1 MNPLFQTALGLVA
14 CSLLLTAPASAQ
26 LKGNPENWC
35 RNGHFPRES
44 KDYRLAKIKG
54 AAGDKIYFHDDSKA
68 NVSRRPKLP
77 PEDLRHSQ

>member
-1 MNPLFQTALGLVA
+1 MNGFAQTAFALLA

-44 KDYRLAKIKG
+44 KDYRLATIKG
-54 AAGDKIYFHDDSKA
+54 AAGDKVHFHDDSKE
-68 NVSRRPKLP
+68 RCP
-77 PEDLRHSQ
+77 PTQAAG

>member
-1 MNPLFQTALGLVA
+1 MNRLFQTALGLVA

-54 AAGDKIYFHDDSKA
+54 AAGDKVYFHDDNKENCPADPSC
-68 NVSRRPKLP
+68 RP
-77 PEDLRHSQ
+77 ENLRHSQ